1 MEKSEQIIKFKRNL
15 QTLRKRASLSQ
26 EELAEKINV
35 SRQSVSKW
43 ESGDAYPEM
52 KMLLI
57 LCDLF
62 HVSLDELVHGNI
74 EVKESMPIRQKYEK
88 LIRRRATMVPIGIC
102 LILIGVTIMLVLQ
115 GVFNLS
121 DTDFESLAIVPLLA
135 LIAVAVVL
143 FVIAGNEEN
152 DFKRRHRSLP
162 NIYTADEVEVA
173 SSRQH
178 YLIATGIGIIILG
191 AAALMAVVA
200 LEQNDITAVAMLLV
214 FVSVGVP
221 LIVRGGIIKDSY
233 DIKQYNQENSMKSKS
248 QEEKISAVSG
258 IVMMLATIIYL
269 ITGFAFNLWGVT
281 WWVFPV
287 GSILCGISAIIIK
300 TTLK

>member
-52 KMLLI
+52 KMLLT

-62 HVSLDELVHGNI
+62 HVSLDELIHGNI
-74 EVKESMPIRQKYEK
+74 EVDESTPIRQKYEK
-88 LIRRRATMVPIGIC
+88 LVRRRATMVPIGIC
-102 LILIGVTIMLVLQ
+102 LILIGVTIMLALR
-115 GVFNLS
+115 GVFNLD
-121 DTDFESLAIVPLLA
+121 DTSFEPLTIVPLLVF
-135 LIAVAVVL
+135 IAIAVVL
-143 FVIAGNEEN
+143 FVIVGNEED
-152 DFKRRHRSLP
+152 DFKRRHHSLP
-162 NIYTADEVEVA
+162 DIYTADEVEVA

-178 YLIATGIGIIILG
+178 YLIAAGIGIIILG
-191 AAALMAVVA
+191 AAVLMAVIA
-200 LEQNDITAVAMLLV
+200 LGQNDITAVAMLLV

-221 LIVRGGIIKDSY
+221 LIVRGGIVKDSY

-248 QEEKISAVSG
+248 QEEKIGAISG
-258 IVMMLATIIYL
+258 VIMMLATIIYL
-269 ITGFAFNLWGVT
+269 ITGFAFNLWDAT

-287 GSILCGISAIIIK
+287 GGILCGISAIIIK
-300 TTLK
+300 TAQK